1 MDEYKKGLDSQVKP
15 KMSLVEKNRLKQLEA
30 QKGDHIGMMGIIN
43 HSKARERLIK
53 EANSSDAGSNRTQSP
68 PQIKMSKP
76 PQIPS

>member
-30 QKGDHIGMMGIIN
+30 HIGMMGIIN
-43 HSKARERLIK
+43 HSKARERLSK